1 MAEASESEFEFTFD
15 RGFLHRAHWRD
26 YYWRPLALSAPLAAY
41 LAYRHF
47 TGTLGG
53 NLGLWIGVTILAI
66 FALSLFFYLRRIARV
81 YSTWQR
87 LSPETKTLRFRV
99 SETGIACLTEN
110 SQERVEWSKLFR
122 LWIYADVWILEILKM
137 QSMVFPPSAALES
150 TRDQIVE
157 HCRSAGR
164 PVIRGR
170 RFFP

>member
-1 MAEASESEFEFTFD
+1 MLVYHGPDYEFRSSAMSRVSAHD
-15 RGFLHRAHWRD
+15 RDVDIDLRQLLVAVWQKR
-26 YYWRPLALSAPLAAY
+26 LKILAAVV
-41 LAYRHF
+41 
-47 TGTLGG
+47 
-53 NLGLWIGVTILAI
+53 GVTILAI